1 MGSFTWDHRLETGI
15 ERIDTQHWELFKRFD
30 ALELAIYES
39 RTRATTELV
48 IMIEYLER
56 YVTEHFDTEEELMM
70 KANYP
75 DLSRHRAEHEKF
87 RRLFEGFKKEY
98 KEKGADFYLTLDVDR
113 ELRKWWEHHI
123 LEVDMAY
130 VPFLK
135 GKTKG

>member
-15 ERIDTQHWELFKRFD
+15 ESIDAQHWELFKRFD
-30 ALELAIYES
+30 ALELAIYEG

-56 YVTEHFDTEEELMM
+56 YVTEHFDAEEELML

-87 RRLFEGFKKEY
+87 RLLFEGFRKEY
-98 KEKGADFYLTLDVDR
+98 KTKGADFYLTLDVDR

-123 LEVDMAY
+123 LTIDMAY

-135 GKTKG
+135 G